1 MDNAIIAVIMG
12 LLEGLTEFL
21 PISSS
26 GHLALAGKFLDFAG
40 AKAHTFEIVIQVGAI
55 LAVVTLYWREFL
67 GLLWPALGK
76 PGFAGW
82 RGICLLALT
91 TAPVC
96 VMGLLFHSLIKRWLF
111 GPLPVVIFLVIG
123 SLCMFIVERKKKMP
137 SSMSLAELTPKL
149 ALGVG
154 IAQCFALCPG
164 FSRSAATIMG
174 GLLCGASRNL
184 AVQYSF
190 IAAVPVMF
198 AASGYDIYKN
208 IGLFTSADIS
218 FFLTGTICAYAAGLL
233 SIRFCIALLKKTSL
247 VPFAIYRLILA
258 TLVWFVLVK

>member
-1 MDNAIIAVIMG
+1 MDNYIIAVLMG

-26 GHLALAGKFLDFAG
+26 GHLALAGNFLNFSG

-67 GLLWPALGK
+67 GLVLPGK
-76 PGFAGW
+76 NANGFSGW
-82 RGICLLALT
+82 RGIYLLVLT

-96 VMGLLFHSLIKRWLF
+96 ICGLLFHSLIKRWLF
-111 GPLPVVIFLVIG
+111 GPLPIVVFLVIG
-123 SLCMFIVERKKKMP
+123 SICMFLVERKEKRPASAKLHEI
-137 SSMSLAELTPKL
+137 SPKL

-174 GLLCGASRNL
+174 GLVCGASRNL

-208 IGLFTSADIS
+208 LNLFTAADLS
-218 FFLTGTICAYAAGLL
+218 FFIVGTICAYVAGIL
-233 SIRFCIALLKKTSL
+233 SIRFCIALLSKTSL
-247 VPFAIYRLILA
+247 KPFAIYRILLA
-258 TLVWFVLVK
+258 AIVWIVLVK